1 MQQLSVYLIKVS
13 LNRSLTLKSKS
24 CIEIFLPEICV
35 FYLMTGAQHFFQQT
49 VKEGV
54 HSEMKIFVFGL
65 ATSNELRGGVTKKTH
80 KKMGQCPIWG
90 WVGKKTQE
98 MSQFQ

>member
-35 FYLMTGAQHFFQQT
+35 FYLMTGAQHFFQRT

-65 ATSNELRGGVTKKTH
+65 ATSNELRGGVTKKNA
-80 KKMGQCPIWG
+80 KRWDNVRYGG
-90 WVGKKTQE
+90 
-98 MSQFQ
+98 

>member
-1 MQQLSVYLIKVS
+1 
-13 LNRSLTLKSKS
+13 
-24 CIEIFLPEICV
+24 
-35 FYLMTGAQHFFQQT
+35 MTGAQHFFQRT
-49 VKEGV
+49 KEGV

-65 ATSNELRGGVTKKTH
+65 ATSNELRGGVTKKKH

-90 WVGKKTQE
+90 WAGKKPQE